1 MTLFIVALTLLLS
14 SNSSN
19 AIDEKPISPEI
30 NQLSANI
37 CAKYGGD
44 ATQVAI
50 RIKATIIRHMKKHEN
65 NLKPTPE
72 QIIKFLNKYKNQLL
86 CGNTNYMVES
96 FRHGA
101 FNQLF
106 NIFFY
111 EELLVEDEDL
121 YVDINAISYTGGVT
135 ETEPET
141 VLDYMDR
148 RVKAEIVPTKQKK
161 EIQYLID
168 FFVSDLGGKRFAEL
182 TEEEQA
188 AAQRRKPN

>member
-1 MTLFIVALTLLLS
+1 M
-14 SNSSN
+14 
-19 AIDEKPISPEI
+19 
-30 NQLSANI
+30 
-37 CAKYGGD
+37 
-44 ATQVAI
+44 
-50 RIKATIIRHMKKHEN
+50 
-65 NLKPTPE
+65 
-72 QIIKFLNKYKNQLL
+72 L

-141 VLDYMDR
+141 VLDYMYREVKRESRSKKSR
-148 RVKAEIVPTKQKK
+148 R

-182 TEEEQA
+182 TDEEQA